1 MHPLRSPLGSLP
13 ATHTAQLP
21 PPLDTCLLPMLAHS
35 VQLMAPDGTD
45 GWLPAPQLLHCLPSD
60 EYVPIHTSQPV
71 RFRLGAFPAAQRAH
85 GEPSGLNQNVSP
97 SEVHP
102 SHLVRSLLGCDP
114 GAQRVHAAP
123 VAETYELPTLE
134 QLVQPVRFAVGWVL
148 TGQALHWVPSILCRL
163 SPRARHRSQLLLSCF
178 GSEPCGHFWHWA
190 PLL

>member
-1 MHPLRSPLGSLP
+1 MQS
-13 ATHTAQLP
+13 AP
-21 PPLDTCLLPMLAHS
+21 PRDTCLAPTVLQS
-35 VQLMAPDGTD
+35 VQLVAPEAAK
-45 GWLPAPQLLHCLPSD
+45 GWLPSAQLMHCLPAD
-60 EYVPIHTSQPV
+60 EFVPTHVSHAV
-71 RFRLGAFPAAQRAH
+71 RLRLGAFPAAQRAH
-85 GEPSGLNQNVSP
+85 GEPSGLYQNVSP

-134 QLVQPVRFAVGWVL
+134 QLVQPVRFAVGWVP

>member
-1 MHPLRSPLGSLP
+1 VVQS
-13 ATHTAQLP
+13 A
-21 PPLDTCLLPMLAHS
+21 PPLETCLAPTVLQS
-35 VQLMAPDGTD
+35 VQFVAPEAAK
-45 GWLPAPQLLHCLPSD
+45 GWLPSAQLLHCLPSD
-60 EYVPIHTSQPV
+60 EYLPTHVSHAV

-134 QLVQPVRFAVGWVL
+134 QLVQPVRFAVGWVP
-148 TGQALHWVPSILCRL
+148 TGQALHLVPSVLCRL

-178 GSEPCGHFWHWA
+178 GSEPCGHF
-190 PLL
+190 